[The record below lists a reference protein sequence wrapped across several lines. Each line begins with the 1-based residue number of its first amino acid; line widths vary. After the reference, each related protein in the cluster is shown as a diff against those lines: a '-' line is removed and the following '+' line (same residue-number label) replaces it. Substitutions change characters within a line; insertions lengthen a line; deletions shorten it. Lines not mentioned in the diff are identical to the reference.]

1 MNISMHILSLV
12 LAGLAV
18 VGVFVYIPLVSDY
31 AFWFLAVAYVMAAAK

>member
-18 VGVFVYIPLVSDY
+18 VGVFVDIPLVSQY